1 MFSSLQAL
9 GISSLNEMQ
18 EASLK
23 AHRETDHIILLS
35 PTGSGKT
42 LAFLLPLLE
51 NLAPDNTKAQA
62 IILTPSRELAL
73 QIEQVF
79 RSLKS
84 GFKVVCCYGGHDINV
99 ESRSLAYTPTLIIGT
114 PGRILDHV
122 TRGTIDTNSI
132 STIILDEFDKAL
144 EFGFQEDMETI
155 FSYLPHLQKRV

>member
-1 MFSSLQAL
+1 
-9 GISSLNEMQ
+9 MQ

-99 ESRSLAYTPTLIIGT
+99 ESRSLAYTPTLIMGLRDAYSIT
-114 PGRILDHV
+114 SPGGQLTQTQSPPSFSMSSIRLW
-122 TRGTIDTNSI
+122 NSVFKKTWKP
-132 STIILDEFDKAL
+132 SSRTCHTCKSE
-144 EFGFQEDMETI
+144 
-155 FSYLPHLQKRV
+155 S